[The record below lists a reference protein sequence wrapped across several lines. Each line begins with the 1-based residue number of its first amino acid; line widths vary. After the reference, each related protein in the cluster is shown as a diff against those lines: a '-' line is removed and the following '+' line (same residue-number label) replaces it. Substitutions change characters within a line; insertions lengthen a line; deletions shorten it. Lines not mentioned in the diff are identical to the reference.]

1 MSAEG
6 NLPAAGQGGRG
17 GILVAA
23 AIAAF
28 VVAAAGFA
36 AGWFIGGRR
45 TLMSVE
51 APSHDAV
58 AYVFEGH
65 CADGLCQSLRVG
77 PTMRDARTV
86 ETLVGTAERADEIA
100 WTPDGG
106 RVGFLVNGYQLRLFD
121 AHTGANLGA
130 VSLVE
135 PDGSPPS
142 RIARGVTLSPNGAS
156 VTFDDCPRTHSGCRP
171 GMVALRAAPT
181 GGQEIRK

>member
-6 NLPAAGQGGRG
+6 NLPPARSSGRG
-17 GILVAA
+17 GGLVAA

-28 VVAAAGFA
+28 VVGAAAFA
-36 AGWFIGGRR
+36 AGWLIGGRR
-45 TLMSVE
+45 TALSVE
-51 APSHDAV
+51 SPARDAV
-58 AYVFEGH
+58 AYVFEGR

-77 PTMRDARTV
+77 PNTRDARTV
-86 ETLVGTAERADEIA
+86 ETLQGSAERADEIA

-121 AHTGANLGA
+121 AHTGAGLGA

-142 RIARGVTLSPNGAS
+142 RIARGVTFSANGAA

-171 GMVALRAAPT
+171 GLVALRWSA
-181 GGQEIRK
+181 GR